1 MAVRWG
7 PDGYLRPDQFL
18 DHLTVIKINEN
29 GESYTAGK
37 NFTLPP
43 AVTTGTNL
51 TSGFSGRQLDVI
63 GQNPIYS
70 RSTKHDW
77 PEKTIG
83 YSAGMQKVV
92 ITSPQSFKKMTSS
105 RKKVPAFLS

>member
-1 MAVRWG
+1 M
-7 PDGYLRPDQFL
+7 
-18 DHLTVIKINEN
+18 IKINEN

-92 ITSPQSFKKMTSS
+92 HMWQEHGVRQKKC
-105 RKKVPAFLS
+105 FLVDLF